1 MNNQTWYYYSVES
14 KHDQYGSRVTRVRK
28 MSRAKALDNSTGCAD
43 AGGCSAGAYRATTAS
58 VAAMKAAMKAAM
70 DAPLHWSDSRAT
82 HNGITIECLS

>member
-1 MNNQTWYYYSVES
+1 MKNQTWSYYSVES

-58 VAAMKAAMKAAM
+58 VAAMKAAM
-70 DAPLHWSDSRAT
+70 DAPLHWSASSAT